1 MRAFGALIGG
11 ASVMNELAHAH
22 QREGLIK
29 RK

>member
-22 QREGLIK
+22 QREGL
-29 RK
+29 